1 MTGASA
7 WSVAL
12 VGMEGSMVEVEAAI
26 SSGLPRTVLVGL
38 PDAALHEARDRCRAA
53 VCATG
58 LSWPS
63 NVLTINLTPAGLPK
77 AGTHFDLAIAA
88 ATLAADGK
96 VPQALLGSTVLIGEL
111 GLDGRVRPVRG
122 VLPALLA
129 AREAGFERAV
139 VPASQSD
146 EASLVEGLT
155 IWPVGHLGDVVDVLH
170 GRPVVPPEG
179 PIVGSP
185 DTDPGIGDLT
195 EVIGQHEA
203 RRALEVAAAG
213 RHHILLR
220 GAPGCGKSMLA
231 RRLPG
236 ILPRL
241 DHRDALEVT
250 ALHSLAGRGSGR
262 LMTRPPLAQPHHS
275 VSMAAMVGGG
285 ARIAQP
291 GAISLAHRGV
301 LFLDEAPEFA
311 PKVLDSLRGPLE
323 TGEIVIGRSQAHTTF
338 PARFQLVMAL
348 NPCPCGLADDPS
360 GRCTCTPQQVRR
372 YSGRLS
378 GPILDRVDV
387 TVRMRPLTSAH
398 LLDASALPAGESS
411 AAVHERVAQA
421 RERAAARWRGVPW
434 RCNAEVPGK
443 VLRQM
448 LPANDATRIIEDAL
462 TTGRL
467 TARGVDKV
475 LRIAWTVADLEGKD
489 EVDKACVAE
498 AMGMR
503 RGRLR

>member
-12 VGMEGSMVEVEAAI
+12 MGLEGCLVEVETAI

-38 PDAALHEARDRCRAA
+38 PDMALHEARDRCRAA
-53 VCATG
+53 VGATG
-58 LSWPS
+58 MSWPS

-96 VPQALLGSTVLIGEL
+96 IPQTLLGSTVLMGEL

-129 AREAGFERAV
+129 AREAGFECAV
-139 VPASQSD
+139 VPSGQYA
-146 EASLVEGLT
+146 EARLVQGVT
-155 IWPVGHLGDVVDVLH
+155 IWPVGHLREVVEVLH
-170 GRPVVPPEG
+170 GRPVLATEEPM
-179 PIVGSP
+179 
-185 DTDPGIGDLT
+185 TDAADADPSLVDLA

-231 RRLPG
+231 QRLPG
-236 ILPRL
+236 ILPGL

-323 TGEIVIGRSQAHTTF
+323 TGEIIIGRSQAHTTF

-348 NPCPCGLADDPS
+348 NPCPCGMADDPS
-360 GRCTCTPQQVRR
+360 GRCTCTPQQVQR

-398 LLDASALPAGESS
+398 LLDASTLPAGESS
-411 AAVHERVAQA
+411 AVVHDRVAEA
-421 RERAAARWRGVPW
+421 RLRAARRWEGRPW
-434 RCNAEVPGK
+434 KCNAEVPGK
-443 VLRQM
+443 VLRQK

-503 RGRLR
+503 RGRLL

>member
-1 MTGASA
+1 MQ
-7 WSVAL
+7 
-12 VGMEGSMVEVEAAI
+12 GSMVEVEAAI

-53 VCATG
+53 VCAAG

-88 ATLAADGK
+88 ATLAADNK
-96 VPQALLGSTVLIGEL
+96 IPLTLLGSTVMIGEL

-129 AREAGFERAV
+129 ARRAGFERAI
-139 VPASQSD
+139 VPMSQRS
-146 EASLVEGLT
+146 EAGLVEGLT
-155 IWPVGHLGDVVDVLH
+155 IWPVGHLSDVIDVLH
-170 GRPVVPPEG
+170 GRPVSLPA
-179 PIVGSP
+179 
-185 DTDPGIGDLT
+185 DTVVESVDADSDVGDLA
-195 EVIGQHEA
+195 EVIGQGEA

-231 RRLPG
+231 RRLPS
-236 ILPRL
+236 ILPGL

-250 ALHSLAGRGSGR
+250 ALHSLAGRGTGR
-262 LMTRPPLAQPHHS
+262 LIARPPLAQPHHS

-372 YSGRLS
+372 YAGRLS

-387 TVRMRPLTSAH
+387 TVRMRPLTSAY
-398 LLDASALPAGESS
+398 LLDKSTLPAGESS
-411 AAVHERVAQA
+411 AAVHDRVARA
-421 RERAAARWRGVPW
+421 RERAAARWQDAPW

-448 LPANDATRIIEDAL
+448 LPGNDATRMIDDAL
-462 TTGRL
+462 RTGRL

-489 EVDKACVAE
+489 NVDKACVAE
-498 AMGMR
+498 ALGMR

>member
-12 VGMEGSMVEVEAAI
+12 MGLEGCLVEVETAI

-38 PDAALHEARDRCRAA
+38 PDMALHEARDRCRAA
-53 VCATG
+53 VGATG
-58 LSWPS
+58 MSWPS

-96 VPQALLGSTVLIGEL
+96 IPQTLLGSTVLMGEL

-129 AREAGFERAV
+129 AREAGFECAV
-139 VPASQSD
+139 VPSGQYA
-146 EASLVEGLT
+146 EARLVQGVT
-155 IWPVGHLGDVVDVLH
+155 IWPVGHLRDVVEVLH
-170 GRPVVPPEG
+170 GRPVLATEEPVT
-179 PIVGSP
+179 
-185 DTDPGIGDLT
+185 DAADADPGLVDLA

-236 ILPRL
+236 ILPGL

-323 TGEIVIGRSQAHTTF
+323 TGEIIIGRSQAHTTF

-348 NPCPCGLADDPS
+348 NPCPCGMADDPS
-360 GRCTCTPQQVRR
+360 GRCTCTPQQVQR

-398 LLDASALPAGESS
+398 LLDASTLPAGESS
-411 AAVHERVAQA
+411 AVVHDRVAEA
-421 RERAAARWRGVPW
+421 RLRAARRWEGRPW
-434 RCNAEVPGK
+434 KCNAEVPGK
-443 VLRQM
+443 VLRQK

-503 RGRLR
+503 RGRLL